1 MDIWLLLCMLFV
13 GSAIFEYAVMLAI
26 RFGKQK
32 KNLIEKGDKENRE
45 ELCNKV
51 DGISLWL
58 FMGIY
63 VVAVGFYFY
72 TVATHSW
79 FLLLCISITL
89 MMVIPQLK
97 RRQLA

>member
-13 GSAIFEYAVMLAI
+13 AFAIFEYAVMLAI

-32 KNLIEKGDKENRE
+32 RNLIEKGDEETQE

-51 DGISLWL
+51 DRISLWL

-63 VVAVGFYFY
+63 VFSVGSYFY
-72 TVATHSW
+72 TMATHSW
-79 FLLLCISITL
+79 YLLLCISLIIVMCKVSPYL
-89 MMVIPQLK
+89 N
-97 RRQLA
+97 